1 MRSLQWALCFL
12 LAVFNAALVW
22 TDETYKKE
30 DAWCFTR
37 TEFPLRR
44 NKNLKIQRGRGE
56 GVSHEG
62 GRIVFA
68 ASVCAAPYDRTSA
81 SGAVGVCEPSEWSA
95 RVNPSPPLQ
104 AHTNP
109 YLCYYLRRIDR
120 SDYRACRRSW
130 QPLHSCL
137 SAHNTRGSNGSCV
150 VFPKIRSKGGLR
162 AACVVRGIF
171 FFLTRCAVVLCRV
184 RVPPRPSHRGAK
196 TFIGSSKILVDMSVL
211 LAGEVEV
218 AGGNGVGGG

>member
-1 MRSLQWALCFL
+1 M
-12 LAVFNAALVW
+12 
-22 TDETYKKE
+22 
-30 DAWCFTR
+30 
-37 TEFPLRR
+37 
-44 NKNLKIQRGRGE
+44 
-56 GVSHEG
+56 SHEG

-81 SGAVGVCEPSEWSA
+81 SGGGGVCEPSEWSA

-109 YLCYYLRRIDR
+109 YLCYYLRRMDR
-120 SDYRACRRSW
+120 SDYRACCRGW

-162 AACVVRGIF
+162 AACVVRVIIF
-171 FFLTRCAVVLCRV
+171 FFDALCGCVVPCEGAAEAFAPCFALFAF
-184 RVPPRPSHRGAK
+184 PSLARGAK
-196 TFIGSSKILVDMSVL
+196 TFIGSSKISVDMSVL